1 MEPSTGQWRSSNTLL
16 HSRGHHA
23 SWGVEAGVILLG
35 GAAQGE
41 DTERRTSEIVRP
53 DGSGE
58 ETFAM
63 KFPTGFV
70 FSVHHHLLNFIIYDI
85 GSLACTIP
93 DPSTSTVIVTGG
105 VFTPTRRRVYRWAD
119 QSEGSCVVT

>member
-1 MEPSTGQWRSSNTLL
+1 MTLDPSTGQWRSSNTLL

-23 SWGVEAGVILLG
+23 SWRVEAGVILLG

-58 ETFAM
+58 ETFAL

-70 FSVHHHLLNFIIYDI
+70 FSTRFKPSYDI

-119 QSEGSCVVT
+119 QSEGSTVVT

>member
-1 MEPSTGQWRSSNTLL
+1 MSGGELYRPALNTSCQLPSLPGYRSGHTLDGLVLCGGQDQGAGDCVTLDPSTGQWRASNTLL

-23 SWGVEAGVILLG
+23 SWQLEAGVILMG

-41 DTERRTSEIVRP
+41 DSERRTSEIVRP

-70 FSVHHHLLNFIIYDI
+70 FSTLLTF
-85 GSLACTIP
+85 
-93 DPSTSTVIVTGG
+93 
-105 VFTPTRRRVYRWAD
+105 
-119 QSEGSCVVT
+119 

>member
-1 MEPSTGQWRSSNTLL
+1 MRLCIFKIREVSFPALDQDQGAGDCVTLDPSTGQWRSSNTLL

-23 SWGVEAGVILLG
+23 SWRVEAGVILLG

-58 ETFAM
+58 EMFAM

-70 FSVHHHLLNFIIYDI
+70 FSGHHHLLNIYI
-85 GSLACTIP
+85 
-93 DPSTSTVIVTGG
+93 
-105 VFTPTRRRVYRWAD
+105 
-119 QSEGSCVVT
+119 